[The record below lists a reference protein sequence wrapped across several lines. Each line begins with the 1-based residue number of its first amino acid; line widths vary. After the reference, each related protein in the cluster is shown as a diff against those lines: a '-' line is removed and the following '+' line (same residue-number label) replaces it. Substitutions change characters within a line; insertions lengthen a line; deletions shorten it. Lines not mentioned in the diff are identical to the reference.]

1 MAPQVSMNPGMGLPP
16 LVDQAPAMAPENP
29 SYRQTI
35 PLSKVPMLAE
45 PASCPSVSSYS
56 VSPGG
61 RRLQQA
67 AQNHTI
73 KLSSQNVHWGC
84 ALTPC

>member
-1 MAPQVSMNPGMGLPP
+1 MDPGMGMPP
-16 LVDQAPAMAPENP
+16 LVDQAPAMAPE
-29 SYRQTI
+29 SSAYGQKI
-35 PLSKVPMLAE
+35 PLGKVHMLSQ

-67 AQNHTI
+67 PMNHTI

-84 ALTPC
+84 APSP